1 MSMNQTPEA
10 SRTHIAIFG
19 RANAGKSSL
28 INAMTGQTVSIVSE
42 QRGTTTDP
50 VKKAMELLPLGPVV
64 LIDTAGLD
72 DDTALGQL
80 RVSRAMREL
89 RRADIVLFVADSQM
103 PPTEEELRFLS
114 EVRGLGK
121 PIVIALNKAD
131 LGTPRG
137 EWRGLA
143 GEGGATL
150 LPVSALTGEGVDRLR
165 QALAQLRPAQT
176 ARPLAR
182 DLVRPGDTAVLVV
195 PIDSAAPKGRLIL
208 PQQQVIRDLLD
219 GGAMPLVCRDS
230 EYEGALDALGKPPA
244 LVVTDSQVFPYVA
257 QRTPDSM
264 PLTSFSMLFARFKG
278 DLDLLTQGAAALD
291 ALRDGDRVL
300 IAEGCTHHR
309 QCDDIG
315 TVKLPKWIAEHTGM
329 QLDFHFTSGQGF
341 PDALFE
347 YKLVVHCGGCML
359 NDSEMRARL
368 RQAAEAGVPIV
379 NYGILIA
386 HMNGILAR
394 CLAAFCCPQ
403 SPECPNTRSAVS
415 RMQPR
420 L

>member
-1 MSMNQTPEA
+1 VSMNQTPEA

-19 RANAGKSSL
+19 RANVGKSSL

-42 QRGTTTDP
+42 QSGTTTDP

-89 RRADIVLFVADSQM
+89 RRADIVLFVANSQM
-103 PPTEEELRFLS
+103 PPTGEERRFLS
-114 EVRGLGK
+114 EVQGLGK

-131 LGTPRG
+131 LGTPNR
-137 EWRGLA
+137 EWGSQA
-143 GEGGATL
+143 AEWGATW

-176 ARPLAR
+176 ARPLVR
-182 DLVRPGDTAVLVV
+182 DLVRPGDTAILVV
-195 PIDSAAPKGRLIL
+195 PIDDAAPKGRLIL

-219 GGAMPLVCRDS
+219 GGAMPLVCRDR
-230 EYEGALDALGKPPA
+230 EYEAALNALGKPPA
-244 LVVTDSQVFPYVA
+244 LVVTDSQIFPYVA
-257 QRTPDSM
+257 QHTPDSV

-278 DLDLLTQGAAALD
+278 DLDQLTQGVAALD
-291 ALRDGDRVL
+291 ALGDGDRVL

-315 TVKLPKWIAEHTGM
+315 TVKLPKWIAGHTGAR
-329 QLDFHFTSGQGF
+329 LDFHFTSGQGF
-341 PDALFE
+341 PDHLSE

-359 NDSEMRARL
+359 NDTEMRARL
-368 RQAAEAGVPIV
+368 RQAADAGVPIT

-386 HMNGILAR
+386 HMNGILTR
-394 CLAAFCCPQ
+394 CLAPF
-403 SPECPNTRSAVS
+403 R
-415 RMQPR
+415 
-420 L
+420 